1 MAGKVGPFR
10 LSFGSF
16 WGYAEKSYAGAT
28 GELSEKHWENW
39 EQEFV
44 NKDLLFFEKGVGM
57 NLPPAA
63 AGGMAFPPV
72 VPQFNIPPPGF
83 GAPPPPELA
92 AAFGSAPPNTE
103 WTEHKAP
110 DGRPYYYNNI
120 TKQSSWE
127 KPEVLMSPAERLKHQ
142 CPWKEYRSDA
152 GKVYYHN
159 VTTKESRWEPPPE
172 FLEMQA
178 KVKAEE

>member
-1 MAGKVGPFR
+1 MVALVGESASEIKTAAAVSVNNCLFSTERTLLNMNVPPT
-10 LSFGSF
+10 
-16 WGYAEKSYAGAT
+16 AGAP
-28 GELSEKHWENW
+28 N
-39 EQEFV
+39 V
-44 NKDLLFFEKGVGM
+44 
-57 NLPPAA
+57 PPAL
-63 AGGMAFPPV
+63 GGLGFPPSI

-83 GAPPPPELA
+83 GGPPPAELA
-92 AAFGSAPPNTE
+92 AAFGSAPPNSE

-120 TKQSSWE
+120 TKQSSWD

-172 FLEMQA
+172 FLDMQA
-178 KVKAEE
+178 KVKAEEYV

>member
-1 MAGKVGPFR
+1 
-10 LSFGSF
+10 
-16 WGYAEKSYAGAT
+16 
-28 GELSEKHWENW
+28 
-39 EQEFV
+39 
-44 NKDLLFFEKGVGM
+44 M
-57 NLPPAA
+57 NVPPVTVPPP
-63 AGGMAFPPV
+63 MAFPPNM
-72 VPQFNIPPPGF
+72 VPQFSIPPPRF
-83 GAPPPPELA
+83 GAPVV
-92 AAFGSAPPNTE
+92 PPNTE

-127 KPEVLMSPAERLKHQ
+127 KPEALMTPAERLTHQ

-159 VTTKESRWEPPPE
+159 VNTKESRWEPPPE